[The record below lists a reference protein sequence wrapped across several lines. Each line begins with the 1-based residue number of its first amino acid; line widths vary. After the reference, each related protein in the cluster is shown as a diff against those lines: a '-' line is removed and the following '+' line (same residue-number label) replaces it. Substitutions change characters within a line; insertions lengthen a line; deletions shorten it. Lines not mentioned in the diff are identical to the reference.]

1 MTNPNALMDN
11 KGQIYYQNFDFEIF
25 VEYPHFEV
33 IDTKVLHT
41 PNNQDEIIKKLRSW
55 GFNEFLI
62 YPIKRYDKKQS
73 NQWLIRFKTEETF
86 INFVKLYEGE

>member
-41 PNNQDEIIKKLRSW
+41 TLFISPTSTIS
-55 GFNEFLI
+55 
-62 YPIKRYDKKQS
+62 IKRYDKKQS